1 MKHKLLKT
9 MLLLCALVVGS
20 SSVWATDPTMS
31 DFTLPAPQFSE
42 NFNSLSATSGTGNTS
57 NATTLSSQTNFGI
70 FDYIYCG
77 KAESTWSIENNN
89 TFGSKVFKL
98 TNSSTKYL
106 IASVTGKTFGTTGA
120 FSVKL
125 LKTDKCYFGL
135 YADNENSLLTKAKAS
150 VYLQNNDGA
159 LSIHSGSAWVEIG
172 SYTSNNIIEILVIYN
187 NTGDNTTYGGSI
199 ALASKTAHVY
209 VNGTCVMSG
218 ANPKAFT
225 IPGATLSTFRC
236 CTINAN
242 GNKCTIDDVNI
253 YNSLPTAPTP
263 SITASDVNI
272 AFNATGGS
280 IAYSLANG
288 NGNVTASVTPG
299 NWLTLGTIT
308 SSEVPF
314 TCSANT
320 AATARTTQVTLSYT
334 GATDKVVTVTQ
345 AGNPASP
352 ACTINLDSYDFGNV
366 ALNASPTKTFTITTA
381 NLTGNITLAMDGDNC
396 FSVSPTTIAQD
407 ATSTEVTITFNP
419 TSTGDFAAFLTA
431 NGGGINND
439 VLAAVEGKGAE
450 TYTVTFDP
458 GNGTC
463 ATATESGISGT
474 EITLPTATPSAVC
487 QEAGWT
493 FAGWATSSVASTATA
508 PTLLTGKY
516 TVTGATTLYAVY
528 QLTNANGASTTFD
541 FGDIASANNWE
552 DAKAYTPVTISPITI
567 STTSGGN
574 NAKYYTTDKTWRMYN
589 NGTMSITST
598 AGAITAVSS
607 NPSTTFTINNDGS
620 ASQSFTETTKFKSI
634 TVTYA
639 TTTFATSPVA
649 TVTKPQIGGTTPF
662 YGTTEVTITCTTSD
676 ATIQYSTDNGANWTD
691 YSAPFTINA
700 TTTVKAKAT
709 KTGWTDSEVA
719 SKTFTAIAPLT
730 VTEALTA
737 IDALENNGTITE
749 QYVKGYVST
758 TGTVNSDGQ
767 ITYKI
772 SVDGNATNELTVY
785 KGKGLN
791 NATFTNAS
799 DIALGD
805 EVVVYGTLQ
814 KNYYNS
820 ITTPEFTGGNY
831 LFNKVRHPAPTFTL
845 DPTSKSLDA
854 YTHETVDVTLTTN
867 TDGVITC
874 ESSNE
879 DVATVALKSAGVY
892 TITAQTAGS
901 ATITIKSA
909 VSQQYAPASATVA
922 ITVTDNRADA
932 GISFAKD
939 VEETTWGES
948 YTGQALTNNNSV
960 TVTWSST
967 DETVATV
974 DNTGAVTV
982 EKAGTTTIKAT
993 FDGNATYKAAVASYT
1008 LTVNKAEAGLS
1019 YDETSFEVM
1028 KNETGFVAPTLNNPH
1043 SLTGITYASN
1053 NTAIATVDA
1062 STGELTLVT
1071 TAEGTAKIT
1080 ATFAGNDWY
1089 ESDFANYTIN
1099 VIDPDKK
1106 GGKYNPYTV
1115 AEVAALTE
1123 DKSDVYIIG
1132 YIVGC
1137 VNNNKCYKTTSASL
1151 VNANLLLA
1159 DTPDKSFTEGGQIS
1173 GTSGMSPVELPTSPA
1188 SLRANWGLKDNNV
1201 LGYKVLCKGTEQA
1214 YFGKRGMR
1222 STSEITAVS
1231 VPVKLNSYGFA
1242 TFCSGYTID
1251 FSDAY
1256 AENKGFTAWSID
1268 NVDESTGK
1276 ITFGQIGIAVEGQTG
1291 IFLKGEPNA
1300 TVSLTIYNVHN
1311 ENGSSFVGVPLGNML
1326 VGMLAPT
1333 YIDPNNDPVYGLK
1346 GNKFVPIA
1354 GGTTVPAGKAILDLS
1369 SGSGGSGGMFAKEF
1383 TFDFGETPDGIV
1395 SPLGETEE
1403 GAGAIY
1409 NLAGQRLQKMQKG
1422 INIVNGKK
1430 ILK

>member
-1 MKHKLLKT
+1 MST
-9 MLLLCALVVGS
+9 A
-20 SSVWATDPTMS
+20 WASDLTTS
-31 DFTLPAPQFSE
+31 DFVLPSPQLSE
-42 NFNSLSATSGTGNTS
+42 NFNSLSATSGKGKTNST
-57 NATTLSSQTNFGI
+57 TTLTSQTNFGI
-70 FDYIYCG
+70 FDKIYCG
-77 KAESTWSIENNN
+77 KAENTWAIESNN
-89 TFGSKVFKL
+89 TFGSNVL
-98 TNSSTKYL
+98 SLSQVGNPGL
-106 IASVTGKTFGTTGA
+106 IASITGKTFGTTGA
-120 FSVKL
+120 FSFKV
-125 LKTDKCYFGL
+125 LKTSKCYIGL
-135 YADNENSLLTKAKAS
+135 YGADDNNTTSKNNNA
-150 VYLQNNDGA
+150 VYLANNGSGTLTFA
-159 LSIHSGSAWVEIG
+159 ELSGSSTNWVNIG
-172 SYTSNNIIEILVIYN
+172 NYSSDIIEVYVVYN
-187 NTGDNTTYGGSI
+187 ATNSATTYGNSI
-199 ALASKTAHVY
+199 SLDTKKAHIY
-209 VNGTCVMSG
+209 VNGNCVMDG
-218 ANPKAFT
+218 ATPKDFT
-225 IPGATLSTFRC
+225 IPVTTLTVFRVC
-236 CTINAN
+236 PQGSNQTAV
-242 GNKCTIDDVNI
+242 IDDVNI

-263 SITASDVNI
+263 SITASDVYI
-272 AFNATGGS
+272 AYNATGGS

-288 NGNVTASVTPG
+288 NGNVTASVTTG

-320 AATARTTQVTLSYT
+320 AATARTAQVTLSYT
-334 GATDKVVTVTQ
+334 GATDKVVKVTQ

-366 ALNASPTKTFTITTA
+366 ALNASPTTA
-381 NLTGNITLAMDGDNC
+381 NLTGDITLAMDGDNC
-396 FSVSPTTIAQD
+396 FSVSPTTISQN

-439 VLAAVEGKGAE
+439 ALAAVVGKGAE

-805 EVVVYGTLQ
+805 EVVVFGTLQ

-1123 DKSDVYIIG
+1123 DKSDVYITG